1 MRKDSVFDQY
11 EVYVCTAIV
20 AAHSNIHFELKN
32 KNRHLQ
38 SQSQGFRQKDVKFL
52 IELFFNWAE
61 LIPQINNL
69 QTTQVQR
76 FLNNLVKEGFTR
88 KLSKD
93 KHPTYRLTRVGL
105 IELLKR
111 IVTPNKIIKLEDFLF
126 INYFLE
132 NYRPRIEELVKL
144 EGVQFPYALQVELEA
159 LFDTK
164 KLLGEQIRLLE
175 MEVKK
180 IQNRIDHGYKSSSL
194 ATKLFN
200 LNIELNLIVEEVEK
214 FYPYDLNSQKPLSE
228 LISQIP
234 TKTARWELTLG
245 NINRA
250 NQLWAPLLKSRMA
263 HLEVLKG
270 FLHGNIAV

>member
-20 AAHSNIHFELKN
+20 AAHSNIHLELKN

-38 SQSQGFRQKDVKFL
+38 VEGFRQKDVKFL

-76 FLNNLVKEGFTR
+76 FLNNLVKEGFAR
-88 KLSKD
+88 RLSKD

-132 NYRPRIEELVKL
+132 NYRARIEELVKL

-164 KLLGEQIRLLE
+164 KLLRDQISLLE

-180 IQNRIDHGYKSSSL
+180 LQNRIDLGYKSSSL

-200 LNIELNLIVEEVEK
+200 SNLDLDVVVEEIEK

-228 LISQIP
+228 LIVQIP
-234 TKTARWELTLG
+234 AKTARWELTLG

-250 NQLWAPLLKSRMA
+250 KQLWAPLLKARMV
-263 HLEVLKG
+263 HLEVLRS
-270 FLHGNIAV
+270 F